1 MEISLCSSRESLSE
15 ALLILGENSKY
26 KAKMKICN
34 ISLTICITIL
44 ANCFERSTDAGFN
57 YRLCHANVWNKDK
70 NESKVIATFTKNND
84 ILVSRG
90 GFDNFYS

>member
-1 MEISLCSSRESLSE
+1 MSLGLDVNTVRACMKRLMEYMNPGKKDQGI
-15 ALLILGENSKY
+15 K
-26 KAKMKICN
+26 
-34 ISLTICITIL
+34 
-44 ANCFERSTDAGFN
+44 RSTDVGIN

-70 NESKVIATFTKNND
+70 NESKVIDTFTKNND